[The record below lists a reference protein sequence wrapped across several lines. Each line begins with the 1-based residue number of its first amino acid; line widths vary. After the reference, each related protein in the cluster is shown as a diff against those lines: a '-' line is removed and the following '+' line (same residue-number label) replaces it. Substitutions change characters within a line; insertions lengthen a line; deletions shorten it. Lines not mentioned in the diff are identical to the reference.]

1 MRKVHKLNNIMV
13 IPVVHFVL
21 CICLS
26 ISYVAGRVMTDL
38 CMGEGPAT
46 SVMVM
51 MMICYLSATLCQF

>member
-1 MRKVHKLNNIMV
+1 MV

-38 CMGEGPAT
+38 CMGERPAT

-51 MMICYLSATLCQF
+51 MMICYLSATLRQF